1 MEKKKITSKQAVSIM
16 ILFILGSSMIFG
28 GSNEAA
34 QDSWLGVIVG
44 VIMFIPIVFLYSRIM
59 KLYPQ
64 KNIFDIF
71 YLVFGKIGGV
81 IFTFLLTLYAIH
93 LSAVIIRNFTEF
105 IQVQSLTSTPQFV
118 VALAIGFI
126 CFWTLKYGLTL
137 LGRGSVL
144 IVPVLMISI
153 AITIV
158 LLIQDM
164 NFDNIRPIGGQGL
177 KTITKCSFDFLA
189 FPFGELVLFMAVLQK
204 LRSPEKIPKI
214 YFKSVFI
221 SGIIL
226 TLIVLRNILVLG
238 ASTLDSIFFNSY
250 AAVTVI
256 DIADFI
262 TRIEVLVAGNF
273 IVCGL
278 VKICIC
284 LYAGAKGVSKMFNIK
299 NYKSII
305 IPITFVSIA
314 ASGYMYNST
323 MEVFNYKSVYK
334 YIAPFF
340 QILIPLITWIFAEI
354 KVKKQSK
361 QELSLHAVQTSQAV
375 SGQSVEFNA

>member
-1 MEKKKITSKQAVSIM
+1 METKKITSKQAVSIM

-28 GSNEAA
+28 GSNEGG
-34 QDSWLGVIVG
+34 QDSWIGLILS
-44 VIMFIPIVFLYSRIM
+44 IILFIPVIFLYSRIM
-59 KLYPQ
+59 NLYPQ
-64 KNIFDIF
+64 KNIFEIF

-81 IFTFLLTLYAIH
+81 IFTFLLTLYALH
-93 LSAVIIRNFTEF
+93 LSAVIIRDFTEF

-126 CFWTLKYGLTL
+126 CFWTLKYGITL

-144 IVPVLMISI
+144 IVPILMISI
-153 AITIV
+153 GITIV

-164 NFDNIRPIGGQGL
+164 NFNHIKPIGGQGI
-177 KTITKCSFDFLA
+177 KCITKCSLAFLA
-189 FPFGELVLFMAVLQK
+189 FPLGELVLFMAVLQK
-204 LRSPEKIPKI
+204 LRPEEKISKI
-214 YFKSVFI
+214 YFKSVFTA
-221 SGIIL
+221 GAIL
-226 TLIVLRNILVLG
+226 LLIVLRNILVLG
-238 ASTLDSIFFNSY
+238 APTLDSIFFNSY

-284 LYAGAKGVSKMFNIK
+284 LYAGAKGVAKIFNIQ
-299 NYKSII
+299 NYKTII
-305 IPITFVSIA
+305 TPITFVTIA
-314 ASGYMYNST
+314 ASGYIYNST
-323 MEVFNYKSVYK
+323 MEVFNFISVYK
-334 YIAPFF
+334 YIGPFF

-354 KVKKQSK
+354 KSKKQTK
-361 QELSLHAVQTSQAV
+361 QDTSLHAVQTRQAV
-375 SGQSVEFNA
+375 EYNA